1 MKQLRTSVLALG
13 AAMLLAFGS
22 CQKDTDGSTFT
33 ATLERYADYHTKTFL
48 DGNRLKW
55 DAGDQI
61 IVLNDHMYFGIY
73 QATSGGD
80 TYTSFTYSPHAS
92 GTGMDIDV
100 GDPQASC
107 YEGDNSF
114 SAFFQAIYPA
124 DIVDL
129 QQGGVVLSAAQQSS
143 DGNLH
148 GFPMYAYSTNNNLS
162 FKNAFG
168 LIKLTIQKANTS
180 ITSIS
185 ITADRIING
194 LFTID
199 NNAEFTL
206 GDGTVPPLV
215 YANDG
220 SGSHTTTLSLGTG
233 SGIDVST
240 AHDFYICLPPTP
252 SDNPYSN
259 LTITLT
265 NSEGAFCTLTTNS
278 NVTIPVARS
287 RYTAFNLIDNNPTDP
302 LLVFTDISGLF
313 SVGPNQ
319 YIQFSPGNLQYSP
332 STNVYRFAPTQLD
345 MIGVVNEQYFNGT
358 LPTTDWIDL
367 FPWGTDNPLVA
378 ITDDNMTTG
387 FGTFYEWGNGNITN
401 SGQYTWHTPS
411 IDEWN
416 YILFDRPNALQKFGG
431 ATVAGVQGLVILPD
445 VWEQPSGCT
454 FNPGF
459 EWGVFYNANTYSAQQ
474 AQAMQAAG
482 AVFLPA
488 SGLLINNNDNC
499 IYSHTY
505 EYNPEWD
512 TNTSTGPGWD
522 GLGEAIGDMISIIM
536 WTIIHNSTIYWSS
549 TPFNDVDSVLDVN
562 ANTAFFM
569 GFSPMSL
576 PEDIFTSDDSNFDS
590 TINAMTTQ
598 IPDARISTGNYVA
611 NFPFISFMR
620 GAVRLVRTVTPGASK

>member
-1 MKQLRTSVLALG
+1 MKQLRISVIALG
-13 AAMLLAFGS
+13 AAMLLALGS

-80 TYTSFTYSPHAS
+80 TYTSFTYSPDAS

-114 SAFFQAIYPA
+114 SEFFQAIYPA

-278 NVTIPVARS
+278 DVTIPVARS
-287 RYTAFNLIDNNPTDP
+287 CYTAFNLIDNNPADP

-319 YIQFSPGNLQYSP
+319 YVQFAPGNLQYSP
-332 STNVYRFAPTQLD
+332 STNVYRFAPSQLD
-345 MIGVVNEQYFNGT
+345 FVGESQGAYFRGEISSIE
-358 LPTTDWIDL
+358 WIDL
-367 FPWGTDNPLVA
+367 FGWGTGNNPTFSS
-378 ITDDNMTTG
+378 TDDADYS
-387 FGTFYEWGNGNITN
+387 TFTDWGNNTISNG
-401 SGQYTWHTPS
+401 GGYTWRTLTK
-411 IDEWN
+411 DEWL
-416 YILFDRPNALQKFGG
+416 YLASGRANAFQKFGG
-431 ATVAGVQGLVILPD
+431 ANIDGVDCFIFLPD
-445 VWEQPSGCT
+445 AWNQPAGTT
-454 FNPGF
+454 FVPGF
-459 EWGVFYNANTYSAQQ
+459 GWNDFYTRNTYSA
-474 AQAMQAAG
+474 AQGQLMQAAG
-482 AVFLPA
+482 ALILPA
-488 SGLLINNNDNC
+488 AGAMGVISFQNTVDWMYTHSSDWPILGTNWDEAEGLASVLWLLVQMIDNA
-499 IYSHTY
+499 
-505 EYNPEWD
+505 N
-512 TNTSTGPGWD
+512 
-522 GLGEAIGDMISIIM
+522 A
-536 WTIIHNSTIYWSS
+536 YWSS
-549 TPFNDVDSVLDVN
+549 SNSGTTYLSNEN
-562 ANTAFFM
+562 ENTTNGAYC
-569 GFSPMSL
+569 GAFSPTGFL
-576 PEDIFTSDDSNFDS
+576 RDIFQDEDIDGIISDGEEAGFYLANGLYA
-590 TINAMTTQ
+590 AML
-598 IPDARISTGNYVA
+598 PISPQA
-611 NFPFISFMR
+611 KC
-620 GAVRLVRTVTPGASK
+620 AVRLVRTVTPGASK